1 MKTEMQTRA
10 DLPGR
15 IPEARFRE
23 YRRILFTHSWL
34 IILAVLIVLA
44 ATLAYLKLTTP
55 EYQAE
60 AIMVREQEISDTIS
74 DRSGLGPLVPPME
87 SVERQQLI
95 LKSRMVADEI
105 VKQVAAYGFMVTL
118 EQVRRN
124 VSLDSITPRGDVFK
138 ITATSDDPRKSMI
151 MANTAADVYISK
163 LSELRSANLG
173 RAETF
178 LTEQLRVVNEKLQQ
192 AEEELNTFREREG
205 VMSISGSKE
214 GKSSGLLKQLG
225 DLYAELS
232 QVQND
237 QEFAKARLSAARQA
251 RDEKRREFTP
261 LENNRLVPQI
271 ESLQSMIFNWQIE
284 LATLQETF
292 TGKDPQ
298 VIELTEKIAAAQKQ
312 IDLCFKKLKE
322 HGDSVDPLSEWQSL
336 IQEVIQLDIQLRGY
350 QQNESILKA
359 RIEKFKAD
367 HPQLIRKEIELTRL
381 ERTARIHEQTY
392 MLLMEKY
399 EEIRLLKRMNTAGV
413 TIIDRAV
420 VPESPISPNKRL
432 TITLGILIGL
442 TVGIGG
448 AFLLEYADNS
458 LRVEKDVERVLGLPV
473 VGVVPIIQVEKATLK
488 ALKEQVNNN
497 HNNGESNNG
506 QQLPARKR
514 RHSKKY
520 QDSLAALR
528 GRIVSNLD
536 PKSPVAESYRTLWT
550 NIQFAR
556 LDEKVGAILVSSPG
570 PGEGKT
576 LTVANLAITMAR
588 MGVKTLVMDT
598 DLRRPRLHRI
608 FQRDREPGLSD
619 LLADGNTVNAQ
630 EQQLVG
636 KSNNPHILSDYIS
649 STDVEN
655 LYFLPSGKKPPNPAE
670 ILSSERMRQL
680 VRELRPEFDMI
691 LFDSPPIVPVTDAA
705 MMASEIADIV
715 LLVVRSGETR
725 RDIAQKAQ
733 ELLEMVGANVF
744 GVVLNTV
751 DYAKQYGSYYYY
763 YYYHY
768 YYSHDEKEV

>member
-1 MKTEMQTRA
+1 MENEMQTRA

-15 IPEARFRE
+15 IPEARFQE
-23 YRRILFTHSWL
+23 YRRILFAHKWL
-34 IILAVLIVLA
+34 IILGVLIVLA
-44 ATLAYLKLTTP
+44 ATLVYLKVTAP
-55 EYQAE
+55 EYQAQV
-60 AIMVREQEISDTIS
+60 ILVPEQEIIIPTSIS
-74 DRSGLGPLVPPME
+74 DRSGIGPLVPPME

-95 LKSRMVADEI
+95 LKSSMVADEI
-105 VKQVAAYGFMVTL
+105 VKQATVLGYTVTSD
-118 EQVRRN
+118 QVRAS

-151 MANTAADVYISK
+151 MANTAADVYIAR

-178 LTEQLRVVNEKLQQ
+178 LTEQLRVVDGKLQQ

-205 VMSISGSKE
+205 IMSITGSRE

-237 QEFAKARLSAARQA
+237 QEFAKARLAAAQQA
-251 RDEKRREFTP
+251 LDEKRKEFTP

-271 ESLQSMIFNWQIE
+271 ESLQSMISNWQIE

-292 TGKDPQ
+292 TEKDPQ
-298 VIELTEKIAAAQKQ
+298 VIELNEKIAAAQKQ
-312 IDLCFKKLKE
+312 IELHFKDLKR
-322 HGDSVDPLSEWQSL
+322 HGAPLDPLSEWQSL
-336 IQEVIQLDIQLRGY
+336 IQEVTQLDIQLRGY

-359 RIEKFKAD
+359 RIERFKAD
-367 HPQLIRKEIELTRL
+367 HPQLISKEIELTRL

-399 EEIRLLKRMNTAGV
+399 EEIRLLKRMKPAGV
-413 TIIDRAV
+413 IIVDRATM
-420 VPESPISPNKRL
+420 PESPIKPNKRL

-442 TVGIGG
+442 TVGVGG
-448 AFLLEYADNS
+448 AFLVEYADNS
-458 LRVEKDVERVLGLPV
+458 LKVEKDVERYLDLPV
-473 VGVVPIIQVEKATLK
+473 VGVIPTIQVEKA
-488 ALKEQVNNN
+488 ALKEQESDNDNN
-497 HNNGESNNG
+497 HEINNG
-506 QQLPARKR
+506 QQLPAKKRK
-514 RHSKKY
+514 HSRQY
-520 QDSLAALR
+520 RNLLEALR
-528 GRIVSNLD
+528 GRTVTNMD
-536 PKSPVAESYRTLWT
+536 PRSPVAESYRTLRT
-550 NIQFAR
+550 NIHFAR

-608 FQRDREPGLSD
+608 FQREREPGLSD
-619 LLADGNTVNAQ
+619 LLTDGNAVNAQ
-630 EQQLVG
+630 EQQPAAR
-636 KSNNPHILSDYIS
+636 SSNPHILSHYIS

-680 VRELRPEFDMI
+680 VRQLRPEFDMI
-691 LFDSPPIVPVTDAA
+691 LLDSPPIVPVTDAA
-705 MMASEIADIV
+705 MMASEVADVV

-725 RDIAQKAQ
+725 RDVAQKAQ
-733 ELLEMVGANVF
+733 ELLKRVGANVF

-763 YYYHY
+763 YHS
-768 YYSHDEKEV
+768 YYSHDDEKET